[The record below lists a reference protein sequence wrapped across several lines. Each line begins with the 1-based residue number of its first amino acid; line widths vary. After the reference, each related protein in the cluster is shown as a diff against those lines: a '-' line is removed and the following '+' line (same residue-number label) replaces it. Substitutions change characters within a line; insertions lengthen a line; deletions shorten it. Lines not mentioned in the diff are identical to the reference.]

1 MSKDHR
7 RLKKQQE
14 GRVVQQTR
22 KRAVSKSPATP
33 RAGNQLLE
41 AGNTAIANLLTDL
54 SGGKRLDA
62 GVQRE
67 MEGAYGADFDNVRI
81 HDDSTAQSRAE
92 DVNATAF
99 TRNEQIFLSANAP
112 SLQSSAGKKL
122 LAHEL
127 AHVVQQ
133 QRAGA
138 QQTGT
143 VSREG
148 DHFEVAADNAAARAV
163 AGQRVDIPA
172 NSAPPAIQ
180 RQSTVE
186 NVVNSALTNV
196 LSITDDGWAIAGVTL
211 NKLEKAGKVVEKSGE
226 IFLKIAKGDF
236 QGALDLANP
245 KDAEEEKR
253 LLEKFRKLK
262 EKMDVVKPEDFRE
275 REEAEKRERRE
286 KVVQHESSKMPG
298 PEKRDPKFELIDP
311 DSDTRF
317 TFGSTSQYVVDDFDI
332 GKSTLK
338 TKHKTTL
345 REIADRALSNPAGEI
360 EIVGH
365 TDGTGEASDNQKLS
379 ENRAKSV
386 YDYLIGRGVESGKI
400 KSPTG
405 KAATEPLVEEKTK
418 DDRSKNR
425 RVEIRY
431 WTGPLQKPKKGFG
444 FGRGKLKLDPMS

>member
-14 GRVVQQTR
+14 GRVVQQAR
-22 KRAVSKSPATP
+22 KRAVSKSTATP
-33 RAGNQLLE
+33 RGGNQLLA
-41 AGNTAIANLLTDL
+41 AGNTAIASLLTDL
-54 SGGKRLDA
+54 SGGKRLDT

-67 MEGAYGADFDNVRI
+67 MEGAYDADFDNVRI
-81 HDDSTAQSRAE
+81 HDDSSAQSRAE

-99 TRNEQIFLSANAP
+99 TRGEHVFLSANAP

-138 QQTGT
+138 QRTGT
-143 VSREG
+143 VGREG
-148 DHFEVAADNAAARAV
+148 DRFEVAADNAAARAI

-172 NSAPPAIQ
+172 NSAPPSIQ
-180 RQSTVE
+180 RQASVE
-186 NVVNSALTNV
+186 GLVDSALTKGISLIN
-196 LSITDDGWAIAGVTL
+196 GRWAIGGVTL
-211 NKLEKAGKVVEKSGE
+211 DDLKKAGKAVEKGAE
-226 IFLKIAKGDF
+226 ILGKIATGDF

-245 KDAEEEKR
+245 KDPEEEKR

-262 EKMDVVKPEDFRE
+262 EKMDVIKDEDYLKHA
-275 REEAEKRERRE
+275 EAEKREIRE
-286 KVVQHESSKMPG
+286 KVVQHETSKRQE

-311 DSDTRF
+311 ESDMRF
-317 TFGSTSQYVVDDFDI
+317 TFGSTSHYVVDDFTI
-332 GKSTLK
+332 GKSDLK
-338 TKHKTTL
+338 NKHKTTL
-345 REIADRALSNPAGEI
+345 REIADRAVSDLAGEI

-365 TDGTGEASDNQKLS
+365 TDSTGETADNQKLS
-379 ENRAKSV
+379 EARAKAV

-400 KSPTG
+400 KTPTG
-405 KAATEPLVEEKTK
+405 KAATEPRVEEKTK

-431 WTGPLQKPKKGFG
+431 WTGPLQKPKQDYG
-444 FGRGKLKLDPMS
+444 FGRGKLKFEP

>member
-14 GRVVQQTR
+14 GRVVQQPR
-22 KRAVSKSPATP
+22 KRAVSKSQATP

-92 DVNATAF
+92 EVNATAF
-99 TRNEQIFLSANAP
+99 TRDEQIFLSADAP

-148 DHFEVAADNAAARAV
+148 DPFEVAADSAAAMAV
-163 AGQRVDIPA
+163 AGQGVDIPA

-180 RQSTVE
+180 RQSSAE
-186 NVVNSALTNV
+186 NLVDSALTKG
-196 LSITDDGWAIAGVTL
+196 IRFTQDGWAIGGVTL
-211 NKLEKAGKVVEKSGE
+211 NDLKKAGKAVEKGAE
-226 IFLKIAKGDF
+226 ILGKIAQGDF

-245 KDAEEEKR
+245 KDTEEEKR
-253 LLEKFRKLK
+253 LLAKFRKLK
-262 EKMDVVKPEDFRE
+262 EKMDVTIDVDVRE
-275 REEAEKRERRE
+275 REETQRRAERD
-286 KVVQHESSKMPG
+286 KVVEHERSKTRE
-298 PEKRDPKFELIDP
+298 PEKSDPKFQLIDP
-311 DSDTRF
+311 DSDMRF

-332 GKSTLK
+332 GKSDLK
-338 TKHKTTL
+338 NKHKTTL
-345 REIADRALSNPAGEI
+345 REIADRALSNLAGEI
-360 EIVGH
+360 QIVGH
-365 TDGTGEASDNQKLS
+365 TDTTGEASDNQILS
-379 ENRAKSV
+379 EARAKSV

-400 KSPTG
+400 KAPTG
-405 KAATEPLVEEKTK
+405 RAAREPRVEEKTK
-418 DDRSKNR
+418 DDRSRNR

-431 WTGPLQKPKKGFG
+431 WTGPLQKPKKGFS
-444 FGRGKLKLDPMS
+444 FGRGKLDPMP